1 MLLHTAHL
9 TCHPD
14 HLQAFKARL
23 LRHARISRE
32 AEPGCRRFDVHQER
46 GEPTLFLL
54 IEVYEDQA
62 ALDLHRRSEH
72 YQAFRADTA
81 RWVVERRWWL
91 WETLT

>member
-9 TCHPD
+9 ACHPD

-23 LRHARISRE
+23 LRHARTSRE

-62 ALDLHRRSEH
+62 ALDLHRSSEH

-81 RWVVERRWWL
+81 RRVVERRWWF